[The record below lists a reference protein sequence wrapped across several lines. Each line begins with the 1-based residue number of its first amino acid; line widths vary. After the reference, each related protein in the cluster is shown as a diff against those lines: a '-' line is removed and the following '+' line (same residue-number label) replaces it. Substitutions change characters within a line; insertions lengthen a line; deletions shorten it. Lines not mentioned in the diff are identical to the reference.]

1 MNGQL
6 NAISALQGRVK
17 RAISRFVARNLP
29 PTTGA
34 EKLLLFKKE
43 FFKLSTMI
51 LGLGIV
57 ASPAIAQEI
66 IPIIAKSETVKDPLV
81 ELRGQIDQ
89 VNRELA
95 SLLSK
100 RLQIALKVA
109 EVKKER
115 NLPIFDLTREQEIKA
130 KMGKIAQESGVS
142 VDYME
147 SIFQAIFESTRAEMA
162 KVYQ

>member
-1 MNGQL
+1 MNRHL
-6 NAISALQGRVK
+6 NAISGLQGRVK
-17 RAISRFVARNLP
+17 RAMGRFAARNLP

-34 EKLLLFKKE
+34 EKLLLLE
-43 FFKLSTMI
+43 FFKFSMII
-51 LGLGIV
+51 LGLGGV
-57 ASPAIAQEI
+57 ATPVIAQEI
-66 IPIIAKSETVKDPLV
+66 TPILTKSETVKDPLL
-81 ELRGQIDQ
+81 ELRGEIDQ

-142 VDYME
+142 EDYME